1 MSDVQ
6 IATYTGR
13 LVDPFDLQPDDV
25 CIEDIAHALAN
36 TCRFSGHTR
45 EFYSVAQHSVLVA
58 QHCADEDK
66 MAGLLHDAAEA
77 YMGDVSGTFKDDLR
91 VQVETGMLAKLYETH
106 RFSSVEDDALAVI
119 LSKFD
124 DGRVY
129 LPAIIRGIDQ
139 RMLATEF
146 RYLFPLALFERLAP
160 TLAEPYDQRFCTWT
174 PAKAETMFLSAFAE
188 FSN

>member
-1 MSDVQ
+1 MDVQ

-13 LVDPFDLQPDDV
+13 LVDPFNLQPEDV

-77 YMGDVSGTFKDDLR
+77 YMGDVCSTIKRCTRLR
-91 VQVETGMLAKLYETH
+91 INYDTRTYIEMENK
-106 RFSSVEDDALAVI
+106 ALAVI